1 MLQLCANYDGLVL
14 FSPPRLHK
22 TFSLVLPQGTFLSS
36 LLLMRKSGTLNCIKL
51 GELRRSGINI
61 DGINYTI
68 GLEEFTE
75 EALAAD
81 GDGSTLQLIGN

>member
-1 MLQLCANYDGLVL
+1 
-14 FSPPRLHK
+14 
-22 TFSLVLPQGTFLSS
+22 
-36 LLLMRKSGTLNCIKL
+36 MRKSGTLNCIKL